1 MQKYLKNKNIK
12 YIILVT
18 KDKIRG
24 DLYGISKKYFF
35 QYR

>member
-1 MQKYLKNKNIK
+1 LNFKIIK
-12 YIILVT
+12 YIILLT

-24 DLYGISKKYFF
+24 DLYGIGKKYFF